1 MEKSTQKWT
10 QSRPF
15 FPKSGHFCRFSKSA
29 GLTSPL
35 SPSCALVSVAEY
47 ASISANMPKYS
58 WKCLNK
64 LFWLCQ
70 GSEYAWSSYMLDRLL
85 KMPWVLNKPVF
96 WIFSL
101 NLYQVLS
108 RFLIISTVRH
118 VLYDDSPLIQSK
130 GYILTLKRNFS
141 LKCIKCFKVMWPEVG
156 MATLGR

>member
-1 MEKSTQKWT
+1 MDTIKI
-10 QSRPF
+10 F
-15 FPKSGHFCRFSKSA
+15 FSKIRS
-29 GLTSPL
+29 LL
-35 SPSCALVSVAEY
+35 SIFKKRRVDLSSLSSSCALVSVAEY
-47 ASISANMPKYS
+47 ASISVNMPKYP

-85 KMPWVLNKPVF
+85 KIPWVLNKPVF

-108 RFLIISTVRH
+108 RLLIISRVRH
-118 VLYDDSPLIQSK
+118 VLYGDSPLIQSK
-130 GYILTLKRNFS
+130 GYILTLKPNFS
-141 LKCIKCFKVMWPEVG
+141 LKRIKCFKVMWPEVG

>member
-1 MEKSTQKWT
+1 MDTIKT
-10 QSRPF
+10 F
-15 FPKSGHFCRFSKSA
+15 FSKIRS
-29 GLTSPL
+29 LL
-35 SPSCALVSVAEY
+35 SIFKKRRVDLSSLSSSCALVSVAEY
-47 ASISANMPKYS
+47 ASISVNMPKYP

-85 KMPWVLNKPVF
+85 KIPWVLNKPVF

-108 RFLIISTVRH
+108 RLLIISRVRH
-118 VLYDDSPLIQSK
+118 ALYGDSPLIQSK
-130 GYILTLKRNFS
+130 GYILTLKPNFS
-141 LKCIKCFKVMWPEVG
+141 LKRIKCFKVMWPEVG